1 MRLKASEKSTMKDRH
16 VMEAMGKS
24 YIVVEDGHVVEV
36 GESLIEYC
44 PIFAKARGIERI
56 DPAVVKANIE
66 FRIRDFGMCTG
77 ERDIEMEI
85 FVGFGASEVM
95 MTGLRRGLI
104 DSSITVCEGV
114 GTVITSNP
122 ILAQGIGARI
132 SGVIET
138 TLIPKLKRRVEE
150 KGGIVLDGKSA
161 IINQPMGVARA
172 IELGFKNVAVTVATL
187 GDARKCREIEQET
200 GANVIIIGVHV
211 TGIKDD
217 DAKNFVDTVDITTG
231 CASRAIRGVVADK
244 ALAQVGT
251 SVPLFGLSQKGKDL
265 LLERAKEVT
274 TPILINTMKLP
285 VLPED
290 KQPRPLV

>member
-1 MRLKASEKSTMKDRH
+1 MRDRH
-16 VMEAMGKS
+16 VMEALGRS
-24 YIVVEDGHVVEV
+24 HIVIEDGRVVEV
-36 GESLIEYC
+36 GESMIEYC

-56 DPAVVKANIE
+56 DADAVRANIE

-95 MTGLRRGLI
+95 MTGLRRQLI
-104 DSSITVCEGV
+104 DASVTVCEGV
-114 GTVITSNP
+114 GTVITSSP
-122 ILAQGIGARI
+122 TLTQGIGARI

-138 TLIPKLKRRVEE
+138 SLIPKLKRRVEQ
-150 KGGIVLDGKSA
+150 KGGIVLDGNSA
-161 IINQPMGVARA
+161 IINQPLGVARA
-172 IELGFKNVAVTVATL
+172 IELGRKNVAVTVSTL
-187 GDARKCREIEQET
+187 VDAQKCREIEQET

-211 TGIKDD
+211 TGIDD
-217 DAKNFVDTVDITTG
+217 DAKNFIETVDITTG
-231 CASRAIRGVVADK
+231 CASRAIRRVVADK

-251 SVPLFGLSQKGKDL
+251 SVPLFGLSQKGKEL
-265 LLERAKEVT
+265 LLERAKDVT

-285 VLPED
+285 MLPQD